1 MGVLPSCVCVFVSVC
16 SSAWICMS
24 KLSLA
29 QLVCICTWFHE
40 CMHECD
46 HVRVYRVHV
55 YAQMERWIQIV
66 KRSFHTD
73 KHIKRYVHEHIH
85 VRARTESL
93 SAASAPRDSSFATV
107 LFSPLLL
114 AMCSAERWDI
124 RQIGEPSTTPA
135 HGNTDACRGTYTHM
149 LVPCAHFPFHARP
162 CIHYPPAPLTPHTPN
177 HVSSVTCRSRAPAF
191 LVASNSSAAA
201 ASFLF
206 WHATIRAVAWSAS
219 SAPDLLPSPP
229 YMCCEEEEFLKDA
242 SAWAF
247 SSMRTTSPLVEG
259 GPSSRRPRPSS

>member
-124 RQIGEPSTTPA
+124 PA
-135 HGNTDACRGTYTHM
+135 RCFRLTYTDACRGTYTHM

-162 CIHYPPAPLTPHTPN
+162 CIHYTPPHPSHHT
-177 HVSSVTCRSRAPAF
+177 
-191 LVASNSSAAA
+191 LQ
-201 ASFLF
+201 
-206 WHATIRAVAWSAS
+206 
-219 SAPDLLPSPP
+219 
-229 YMCCEEEEFLKDA
+229 
-242 SAWAF
+242 
-247 SSMRTTSPLVEG
+247 TTSPL
-259 GPSSRRPRPSS
+259 